1 MSHDPYQAFRY
12 SPFRRFLIGMT
23 LVQISAAMQGIAI
36 AWEIYV
42 RTNNALALG
51 LVGLTQ
57 AVPMLLFTLPGGYL
71 ADVFD
76 RKKLI
81 RVSFFGS
88 TATSL
93 GLAAFSY
100 AEANVFAMYVLLFV
114 DASVMRL
121 ATGARTAI
129 LPLLV
134 PAEAFENAVKWR
146 STLFQLSSV
155 IGPALGGLVIV
166 WHLPAAYLICAC
178 STALF
183 IVLLSFIH
191 TADGVRSDPG
201 DPLGQLVEGL
211 QFVRNRPVLLGAIS
225 LDLFAVLL
233 GGAVYLLPIF
243 ARDII
248 HLEAWGLKPETA
260 LGWLRAAPAAG
271 ALSMALLLTYRPPMR
286 NAGRNMFLAVVGF
299 GVATILFGISKNFWF
314 SMAMLFLTGFF
325 DTISVVIRHTL
336 VQLRTPNEMRG
347 RVSAVNSI
355 FIGSSNELGG
365 FESGIVARIFNPV
378 ISVVSGGIGTLLIVG
393 LWAKWFPSLRKLE
406 TMSENSPNDE
416 V

>member
-1 MSHDPYQAFRY
+1 
-12 SPFRRFLIGMT
+12 MT
-23 LVQISAAMQGIAI
+23 GIVLVQIAAAMQGVAI

-81 RVSFFGS
+81 RISYLGS
-88 TATSL
+88 TVTSL

-100 AEANVFAMYVLLFV
+100 AEANVGAMYLLLFV

-121 ATGARTAI
+121 ATAARTAI

-155 IGPALGGLVIV
+155 VGPALGGLVIV
-166 WHLPAAYLICAC
+166 WHLPAAYLACAC

-183 IVLLSFIH
+183 IVLLSCVH
-191 TADGVRSDPG
+191 TADGERIDPG
-201 DPLGQLVEGL
+201 DPLGQLIEGIR
-211 QFVRNRPVLLGAIS
+211 FVRHQSVLLGAIS

-248 HLEAWGLKPETA
+248 HLEPWGLEPETA

-271 ALSMALLLTYRPPMR
+271 ALAMALLLTYRPPMR
-286 NAGRNMFLAVVGF
+286 NAGRNMFLAVAGF
-299 GVATILFGISKNFWF
+299 GVATIIFGFSKNFWL
-314 SMAMLFLTGFF
+314 SMTMLFLTGFF

-378 ISVVSGGIGTLLIVG
+378 VSVVSGGIGTILIVS
-393 LWAKWFPSLRKLE
+393 LWANWFPSLRKMK
-406 TMSENSPNDE
+406 TMSE
-416 V
+416 

>member
-1 MSHDPYQAFRY
+1 
-12 SPFRRFLIGMT
+12 
-23 LVQISAAMQGIAI
+23 
-36 AWEIYV
+36 
-42 RTNNALALG
+42 
-51 LVGLTQ
+51 
-57 AVPMLLFTLPGGYL
+57 
-71 ADVFD
+71 
-76 RKKLI
+76 
-81 RVSFFGS
+81 
-88 TATSL
+88 
-93 GLAAFSY
+93 
-100 AEANVFAMYVLLFV
+100 
-114 DASVMRL
+114 
-121 ATGARTAI
+121 
-129 LPLLV
+129 
-134 PAEAFENAVKWR
+134 
-146 STLFQLSSV
+146 
-155 IGPALGGLVIV
+155 
-166 WHLPAAYLICAC
+166 
-178 STALF
+178 
-183 IVLLSFIH
+183 
-191 TADGVRSDPG
+191 
-201 DPLGQLVEGL
+201 
-211 QFVRNRPVLLGAIS
+211 
-225 LDLFAVLL
+225 
-233 GGAVYLLPIF
+233 
-243 ARDII
+243 
-248 HLEAWGLKPETA
+248 
-260 LGWLRAAPAAG
+260 LRAAPAAG